1 MLLEEVTQ
9 DELDHLVACTKQRS
23 LFAACVAGI
32 MQVDVTGKE
41 GLAMK
46 ATIMQTVSLGLAM
59 GLRVQDEIEQR
70 VLIAM
75 KEHCEEQIE
84 INELLDNINP

>member
-1 MLLEEVTQ
+1 MLLEEITQ
-9 DELDHLVACTKQRS
+9 EELDHLVACAKQRS
-23 LFAACVAGI
+23 LFAACVGGI

-59 GLRVQDEIEQR
+59 GLRVQDEIEHR

-84 INELLDNINP
+84 INDLLSTI

>member
-9 DELDHLVACTKQRS
+9 EELDHLVACAKQRS
-23 LFAACVAGI
+23 LFAACVGGI
-32 MQVDVTGKE
+32 MQVDVTGRE
-41 GLAMK
+41 ALAMK
-46 ATIMQTVSLGLAM
+46 ATIMQTVSMGLAM
-59 GLRVQDEIEQR
+59 GLCVRDEIEQR